1 MVLTDTR
8 IGDSFSTQNPYRN
21 IT

>member
-1 MVLTDTR
+1 MVLTDAR
-8 IGDSFSTQNPYRN
+8 IGDSFSTQNSYRN